1 MDGITSLFKN
11 LSSISTRDKIGGDE
25 FELLEF
31 FVVRLYSKTFN
42 TKEVNKTRW
51 NLFSKDNKVIES
63 NPPTKLALRQDV
75 LRSVLQSSKLQQSLC
90 KDFYGPNACQWD
102 WQKVEKEMIPLWTD
116 LQKASNVCREFVKYG
131 CKMGC
136 TGQCKCL
143 ISHLKCPELCQYF
156 GQCTNG
162 KSC

>member
-1 MDGITSLFKN
+1 MDGITSLFKK

-31 FVVRLYSKTFN
+31 FVIRLCSKTFN

-63 NPPTKLALRQDV
+63 IPPTKLALRQDL
-75 LRSVLQSSKLQQSLC
+75 LRSVLQQSLC
-90 KDFYGPNACQWD
+90 KDFYRPNACQWD

-116 LQKASNVCREFVKYG
+116 LQKSSNVCREFVKYG
-131 CKMGC
+131 FKMGC
-136 TGQCKCL
+136 PGQCKYL
-143 ISHLKCPELCQYF
+143 ISHLNCVNILVNVQMANHVDLLH
-156 GQCTNG
+156 T
-162 KSC
+162 